1 MAGRFGWTGKALQR
15 PANQP
20 GTPEPASPAA
30 RDARVRRAVPCGQN
44 GKCGSRIFIFT
55 NAGFYY
61 RICAV
66 HHSRP
71 SDRFAAERKTRKGG
85 KFILQKLVITN
96 LMEIVIQHSS
106 PFGIRPPPCGASCRN
121 AQRFLPEAH
130 ISRPLPPGDASWTG
144 EALQNRRCCPAIA
157 TVFVD
162 S

>member
-1 MAGRFGWTGKALQR
+1 MAGRFGRTGKALQR

-71 SDRFAAERKTRKGG
+71 SDRFAAERKTWKGG
-85 KFILQKLVITN
+85 KFILRKLVITN

-106 PFGIRPPPCGASCRN
+106 PFGSKPAPLRRL
-121 AQRFLPEAH
+121 LPECAALPSRSAH
-130 ISRPLPPGDASWTG
+130 QPAAAAGDASWTG